1 MNRIFIIIL
10 VFFSLHF
17 FSLTLAGQDLAILDL
32 TDGATW
38 SHNECDY
45 SSNYGAVYKLKIL
58 GDTVLNS
65 QVYRKIYYQAKRG
78 PTVCSN
84 CNFVFNRDSA
94 SLFAFIREDISRRKV
109 YFIHPSISYK
119 EWLAYD
125 FDIQNVGQVIA
136 GFSLIFTTNP
146 ESTPVGI
153 YVYQLSVDAID
164 SLCVNGE
171 YEKRYYFGPGNGGN
185 PYHLPEYW
193 IEGIGSTHGLLD
205 QGYGGP
211 DWVHSLYCF
220 YNSVGPVY
228 FDSSA
233 ILSCVLN
240 TSLSCEHGLDCSP
253 VTFIDPPDQ
262 QDLVHVYPNPFS
274 DRIFIESTTVIGTLT
289 LAFYNLV
296 GEKILVKTI
305 PDAGELESVLISELP
320 SGFYFLT
327 IDGKNQFNA
336 RKIMKE

>member
-1 MNRIFIIIL
+1 MSRFFYIIL
-10 VFFSLHF
+10 VFFSLHL
-17 FSLTLAGQDLAILDL
+17 FSLTTAGQDLAILDL

-58 GDTVLNS
+58 GDTVLNG

-78 PTVCSN
+78 PAVCSN
-84 CNFVFNRDSA
+84 CNFVFDRDSA

-109 YFIHPSISYK
+109 YFIHPSITHK

-125 FDIQNVGQVIA
+125 FNIQNVGQVIA

-153 YVYQLSVDAID
+153 YVYQLVVDTID
-164 SLCVNGE
+164 SICINGE
-171 YEKRYYFGPGNGGN
+171 YEKRYYFGQGNGGN
-185 PYHLPEYW
+185 SYHLPEYW
-193 IEGIGSTHGLLD
+193 IEGIGSTNGLLD

-220 YNSVGPVY
+220 YNLEGPVY
-228 FDSSA
+228 FDSAA

-240 TSLSCEHGLDCSP
+240 TSLSCENGIDCSP
-253 VTFIDPPDQ
+253 VTFIDPRNQ
-262 QDLVHVYPNPFS
+262 NGSVYLYPNPIR
-274 DRIFIESTTVIGTLT
+274 DRIYIESATFAGTLT
-289 LAFYNLV
+289 LTFYNLM
-296 GEKILVKTI
+296 GEKTLVKTI
-305 PDAGELESVLISELP
+305 PDAGELESVQISELP

-327 IDGKNQFNA
+327 IEGKNRFIA